1 MCRIDKRSPLPSLL
15 VVAALAFAQ
24 GICAQTSTQTPA
36 PATKPWP
43 VVTLPP
49 QPPPTPEEIGDA
61 YMAQQRYHAA
71 IEAYKKS
78 SRKSA
83 TLENKLG
90 IAYQMMLDTGDA
102 MRCYERSLK
111 LDPRNASVINNL
123 GTIFD
128 SQKEYAAAEKMYPKA
143 LKVNPQSAL
152 IQKNLGNALIAQH
165 KYKKG
170 WQAYEAALAIDPQV
184 FERSNGPKVDNPS
197 TVHDRGAM
205 NYYLAKS
212 YARAGMNERAIEY
225 LRMAINEGFT
235 TPRKVVQDSEFA
247 SLRGIPA
254 FEQMIAA
261 QRSP

>member
-1 MCRIDKRSPLPSLL
+1 
-15 VVAALAFAQ
+15 
-24 GICAQTSTQTPA
+24 
-36 PATKPWP
+36 
-43 VVTLPP
+43 
-49 QPPPTPEEIGDA
+49 
-61 YMAQQRYHAA
+61 MAQQRYQAA

-78 SRKSA
+78 DRKSA
-83 TLENKLG
+83 DLENKLG

-102 MRCYERSLK
+102 MQCYQRSLK
-111 LDPRNASVINNL
+111 LDPRDAKVINNL

-128 SQKEYAAAEKMYPKA
+128 SQKEYSAAEKMYRKA
-143 LKVNPQSAL
+143 LKIDPESAL

-170 WQAYEAALAIDPQV
+170 WQAYQAALAIDPQI
-184 FERSNGPKVDNPS
+184 FEKNNGPKVQNPS
-197 TVHDRGAM
+197 TVRERGAM

-212 YARAGMNERAIEY
+212 YVRAGMNDLAIEY

-235 TPRKVVQDSEFA
+235 TPRKVVEDSEFA
-247 SLRGIPA
+247 GLRGIPA